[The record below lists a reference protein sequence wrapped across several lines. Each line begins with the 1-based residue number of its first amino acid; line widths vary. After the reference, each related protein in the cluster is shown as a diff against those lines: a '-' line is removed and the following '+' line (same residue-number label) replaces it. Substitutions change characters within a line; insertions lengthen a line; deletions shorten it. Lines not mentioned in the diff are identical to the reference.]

1 MPLRNSGRR
10 EGMATRS
17 RAVRLGFSWV
27 GLRNARWLAVL
38 GGILLLGFA
47 FSQLSPAFLQFRNL
61 QNIIVQASVTGVM
74 AIGMTFV
81 IMTAGIDISVGGIL
95 YLTLVLATA
104 LSLKMEASGG
114 TAGAIVYA
122 AAVLLGAILGLFN
135 GLLINYVGINPLVVT
150 LATLTVYRGLAIHIN
165 KAGITIPPESARF
178 LGIGKVYGVPVPL
191 IVAILVTCA
200 GAFVLS
206 RTRFGRYALAIGAS
220 ATSAYESGLPM
231 RAVLIAVY
239 AIAGFCAGL
248 AGLILLGRVGAVQTD
263 MGIGIEFTVITAVVL
278 GGTLLSG
285 GRASMFGSLL
295 GAILLVMIDN
305 GLNLIHASA
314 FIYDIVRGAVLIGA
328 VLIDRASALE
338 LFRKW
343 TTWKAPALLGPKRG
357 GVSAR

>member
-1 MPLRNSGRR
+1 
-10 EGMATRS
+10 MATTRR
-17 RAVRLGFSWV
+17 RAVRLGVSLAS
-27 GLRNARWLAVL
+27 LRNARWLAVL
-38 GGILLLGFA
+38 GGILLLGFV

-74 AIGMTFV
+74 AVGMTFV

-114 TAGAIVYA
+114 TAGAIVYM
-122 AAVLLGAILGLFN
+122 AAVVLGAILGLFN

-178 LGIGKVYGVPVPL
+178 LGIGRLGNVPVPL
-191 IVAILVTCA
+191 IVAILMTCI

-206 RTRFGRYALAIGAS
+206 RTRFGRYALAIGS
-220 ATSAYESGLPM
+220 SSISAYESGLPM

-248 AGLILLGRVGAVQTD
+248 AGLILMGRVGAVQTD

-285 GRASMFGSLL
+285 GRASMFGSFL

-314 FIYDIVRGAVLIGA
+314 FIYDIVRGTVLIGA

-343 TTWKAPALLGPKRG
+343 TTWRAAALPPKRG
-357 GVSAR
+357 EVSVR